1 MCIRDRL
8 NTEKTG
14 DRNSFLVLRNDYDNG
29 LDFSINQI
37 KNNITVQDGKYKF
50 LTDDESL
57 ETFVGGMKDYLIP
70 YDWDADDF
78 DYTKKTVESKV
89 NMLSAD
95 EYITYADKIGY
106 NTRCV

>member
-1 MCIRDRL
+1 M
-8 NTEKTG
+8 
-14 DRNSFLVLRNDYDNG
+14 
-29 LDFSINQI
+29 
-37 KNNITVQDGKYKF
+37 
-50 LTDDESL
+50 TDDESL

-106 NTRCV
+106 NTGKSWWLRSPYMNGKSDSYCCVTGDGQNPQTMIKAYSVSGELYFRPAFYL